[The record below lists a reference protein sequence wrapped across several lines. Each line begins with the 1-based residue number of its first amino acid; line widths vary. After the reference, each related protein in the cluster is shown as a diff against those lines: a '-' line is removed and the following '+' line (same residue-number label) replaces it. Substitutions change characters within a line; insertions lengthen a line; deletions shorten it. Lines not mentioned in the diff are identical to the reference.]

1 MDKMEKRDGGAAFG
15 SYDRNP
21 WDISPYSAPTLGGPF
36 GKYNLKIYL
45 LFQKIIDFKHIIQ
58 ANNKQ
63 KKLIIFWNNRL

>member
-45 LFQKIIDFKHIIQ
+45 SFQKIIDFCLLLRQIVSK
-58 ANNKQ
+58 

>member
-45 LFQKIIDFKHIIQ
+45 LFQKIIDFCLLFRQIIS
-58 ANNKQ
+58 K